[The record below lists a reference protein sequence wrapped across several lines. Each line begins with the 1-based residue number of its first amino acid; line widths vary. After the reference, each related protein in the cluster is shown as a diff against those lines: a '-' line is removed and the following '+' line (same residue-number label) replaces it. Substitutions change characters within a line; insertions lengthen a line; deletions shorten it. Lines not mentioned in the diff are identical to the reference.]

1 MLQDH
6 RKSRSRSFLR
16 EVEFSTISIKNNE
29 VKNRFLNQFNSINE
43 KRKNPNTIKTGEKY
57 TKTELLTYLKQRGEI
72 KTANIWA
79 RSLSYDSNDIK
90 KLLNSIQETLNK
102 EGIEGI
108 VEIHLQD
115 REINSPHIQFIGSK
129 AKEAEYL
136 IAKTLDNTKPY
147 YQLNEKARYPK
158 KDDLN
163 KQIKLHEERKAYQIS
178 IEHIEKAILNFNQS
192 LNKAKETL
200 IRKKSIMQ
208 LLKQQILRL
217 L

>member
-90 KLLNSIQETLNK
+90 RRRRVS
-102 EGIEGI
+102 GISLTESLTI
-108 VEIHLQD
+108 AIFSTPPKIL
-115 REINSPHIQFIGSK
+115 
-129 AKEAEYL
+129 YL
-136 IAKTLDNTKPY
+136 KTLMNLQP
-147 YQLNEKARYPK
+147 QRQQEK
-158 KDDLN
+158 
-163 KQIKLHEERKAYQIS
+163 S
-178 IEHIEKAILNFNQS
+178 
-192 LNKAKETL
+192 
-200 IRKKSIMQ
+200 
-208 LLKQQILRL
+208 
-217 L
+217 